1 MAQATGKVCVTGA
14 GGYLVSWVVKQLLS
28 NNYTVHGTVRQP
40 ENAKYAHLNQLEG
53 ASHNL
58 QPFKA
63 DLLDYDSLCSAIA
76 GCAGVFH
83 VASPVPTTVVEVI
96 EPAVKGTLNVLKACV
111 ETKVKRVVVM
121 SSRGAVAF
129 NPRWPTEGRYICMA
143 HLTNPRD
150 LVDKLRS
157 IFPQYDYPKRFIE
170 GGEEDILSSEKLQR
184 LGWSYRP
191 SEETLVDAIGSY
203 KKTGIFRD

>member
-58 QPFKA
+58 QLFKA

-76 GCAGVFH
+76 GCTGVFH
-83 VASPVPTTVVEVI
+83 DASPVPTTVVEVI
-96 EPAVKGTLNVLKACV
+96 EPAVKGTLNVLKVCV
-111 ETKVKRVVVM
+111 ETKVKRVIVV

-129 NPRWPTEGRYICMA
+129 NPRW
-143 HLTNPRD
+143 
-150 LVDKLRS
+150 LVGQIKD
-157 IFPQYDYPKRFIE
+157 E
-170 GGEEDILSSEKLQR
+170 ACWQR
-184 LGWSYRP
+184 LKEGTYAWL
-191 SEETLVDAIGSY
+191 T
-203 KKTGIFRD
+203 

>member
-1 MAQATGKVCVTGA
+1 MAQATGKVCVTGD

-76 GCAGVFH
+76 GCTGVFH
-83 VASPVPTTVVEVI
+83 VASPVEVI

-129 NPRWPTEGRYICMA
+129 NPRWPVGQIKDEACWQRLKEDLLREGRKIF
-143 HLTNPRD
+143 
-150 LVDKLRS
+150 LVQKNYR
-157 IFPQYDYPKRFIE
+157 
-170 GGEEDILSSEKLQR
+170 
-184 LGWSYRP
+184 GW
-191 SEETLVDAIGSY
+191 VGAIGPR
-203 KKTGIFRD
+203 KKLLWMPLGAIRRLELLFQ